1 MKRRRAPVSTQA
13 IERDVQ
19 QAYSFADCRAG
30 LASTIEGLA
39 FVRVVCTQNTAAG
52 YTGEAIEIVFR
63 ESREKPKLIFFD
75 KFGRNRNQLAI
86 GPIHLVQAPMGLDH
100 ASAMPT
106 VGEILVGSLV
116 PNTRKSHLEFVLR
129 GWSSDAKP
137 LQELLRLLKFGTRYH
152 ELEVRASL
160 VQSACLLLQCPDSLR
175 KSRDDIYM
183 TARVILWGNLRPLQI
198 LASLQ
203 NEDYQLK
210 KPASNEEIEMAKA
223 IKISVSSIEF
233 IDALMVKWPDVMLS
247 EKFLEGLEHRP
258 KPAWTPSAQAI
269 EPAWKSEFKPFKS
282 DFVPR
287 SKTPDYYDINKLLP
301 ATSASMVPVAMAPM
315 ASGPYMP
322 QSPPYRPNSPPYR
335 PQNPPANMPQSPE
348 YPQSPIYETGT
359 PTFTQTVANIKKVPE
374 SPVFE

>member
-1 MKRRRAPVSTQA
+1 MKRLRAPVSTKA
-13 IERDVQ
+13 HDREVQ
-19 QAYSFADCRAG
+19 QAITFADCRAG
-30 LASTIEGLA
+30 LASTIESLA

-75 KFGRNRNQLAI
+75 KFGRNRNQLSL

-100 ASAMPT
+100 PSAMPT

-137 LQELLRLLKFGTRYH
+137 LQELLRLLKFGTKYH

-160 VQSACLLLQCPDSLR
+160 IQSACLLLQCPEELR

-203 NEDYQLK
+203 NEEYTLR
-210 KPASNEEIEMAKA
+210 KPASSEEIEMAKS

-247 EKFLEGLEHRP
+247 EKFLEALEHRP
-258 KPAWTPSAQAI
+258 KQPWQPSFQAT

-282 DFVPR
+282 DFVPTQR
-287 SKTPDYYDINKLLP
+287 PYDINALLP
-301 ATSASMVPVAMAPM
+301 ATSKALEAKDALRETSQEGQKEPQSPRYA
-315 ASGPYMP
+315 P
-322 QSPPYRPNSPPYR
+322 QSPPYV
-335 PQNPPANMPQSPE
+335 PQSPE
-348 YPQSPIYETGT
+348 YPQSPQYEYSGT
-359 PTFTQTVANIKKVPE
+359 PTFVLNDTKK
-374 SPVFE
+374 